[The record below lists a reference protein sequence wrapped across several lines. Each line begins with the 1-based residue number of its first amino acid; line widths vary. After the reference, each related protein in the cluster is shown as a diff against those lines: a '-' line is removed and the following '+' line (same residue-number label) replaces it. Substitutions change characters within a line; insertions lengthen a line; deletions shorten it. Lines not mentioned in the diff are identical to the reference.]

1 MLKLSQLIIRGGNK
15 LKGDVVVNGAK
26 NAAVAIIPAALL
38 VDGICE
44 IENIPH
50 IDDVI
55 RVSEAIS
62 TLGVVTEFIEK
73 NTLMVDAS
81 TILTYEATEESA
93 GKIRASYYLLG
104 ALLGRF
110 KKVKVA
116 LPGGC
121 NFGVR
126 PIDQHIKG
134 FEALG
139 ATVVVEHGVIR
150 AWADRLI
157 GTQIYLDVVSVGATI
172 NIMLAAVLAEGTT
185 VLENC
190 AKEPH
195 VVDVANFLNMMGA
208 NVKGAGTDTIRI
220 TGVEK
225 LHGASYSI
233 IPDQI
238 EAGTYMIAGAITGGD
253 VTVRNLIPEHME
265 SISAKLA
272 EMGVI
277 IEEGDDFIRVR
288 APEILRPTNVKTL
301 PHPGFPTDLQPQMAV
316 LLSVAKGT
324 SMMVEGVWDN
334 RFQYI
339 GELKRTGARVTVD
352 GRVAVIEGVSK
363 LTSASLTATD
373 LRAGAA
379 MVLAGLVAT
388 GGETIIN
395 NAQYIDR
402 GYEGIKQKLEAL
414 GADIRRAEVSKDGS
428 KDESNKKI
436 DTTRMSCQQA

>member
-1 MLKLSQLIIRGGNK
+1 VSQLIIKGGNK
-15 LKGDVVVNGAK
+15 LQGDVIVNGAK
-26 NAAVAIIPAALL
+26 NAAVAIIPASLL
-38 VDGICE
+38 VDGVCE
-44 IENIPH
+44 IENIPY

-55 RVSEAIS
+55 RVSEAID
-62 TLGVVTEFIEK
+62 TLGVSTEFIEK
-73 NTLMVDAS
+73 NTLKVDAREV
-81 TILTYEATEESA
+81 LTYEATEECAS
-93 GKIRASYYLLG
+93 KIRASYYLLG

-139 ATVVVEHGVIR
+139 ATVVVEHGIIH
-150 AWADRLI
+150 AWADKLI

-185 VLENC
+185 IIENA

-208 NVKGAGTDTIRI
+208 VVKGAGTDTIRI
-220 TGVEK
+220 LGVEK
-225 LHGASYSI
+225 LHGGKYSI

-238 EAGTYMIAGAITGGD
+238 EAGTYMMAAAITGGD

-265 SISAKLA
+265 SVSAKLI
-272 EMGVI
+272 EMGVVI
-277 IEEGDDFIRVR
+277 DEGDDYIRVR
-288 APEILRPTNVKTL
+288 APETLKPTNVKTL

-316 LLSVAKGT
+316 LLSVAEGT
-324 SMMVEGVWDN
+324 SMIVEGVWDN

-339 GELKRTGARVTVD
+339 GELKRTGAQINVD

-363 LTSASLTATD
+363 LTSAKLTATD

-379 MVLAGLVAT
+379 MVIAGLVAT

-402 GYEGIKQKLEAL
+402 GYEGIQENLVAL
-414 GADIRRAEVSKDGS
+414 GADVRRSVDEDKDR
-428 KDESNKKI
+428 KLCDNVIEINCK
-436 DTTRMSCQQA
+436 QA

>member
-1 MLKLSQLIIRGGNK
+1 MSQIIIRGGKK
-15 LKGDVVVNGAK
+15 LQGDVVVNGAK

-38 VDGICE
+38 VDGVCE
-44 IENIPH
+44 IENVPY
-50 IDDVI
+50 IDDVV

-62 TLGVVTEFIEK
+62 TLGVTAEFVEK
-73 NTLMVDAS
+73 NTLKVDA
-81 TILTYEATEESA
+81 TKVLTYHATEECA

-110 KKVKVA
+110 KKVQVA

-139 ATVVVEHGVIR
+139 ATVVVKHGIIH

-185 VLENC
+185 VIENA

-208 NVKGAGTDTIRI
+208 VVKGAGTDTIRI
-220 TGVEK
+220 LGVEK
-225 LHGASYSI
+225 LRGGKYSI

-265 SISAKLA
+265 SISAKLM
-272 EMGVI
+272 EMGVVLD
-277 IEEGDDFIRVR
+277 EGDDFIRVR
-288 APEILRPTNVKTL
+288 APEILKPTNIKTL

-316 LLSVAKGT
+316 LLSVAQGT
-324 SMMVEGVWDN
+324 SMIVESVWDN

-339 GELKRTGARVTVD
+339 GELRRTGAKVSVD

-363 LTSASLTATD
+363 LTSAQLTATD

-379 MVLAGLVAT
+379 MVIAGLVAT
-388 GGETIIN
+388 GGETAIN

-402 GYEGIKQKLEAL
+402 GYERIQENLKAL
-414 GADIRRAEVSKDGS
+414 GADIRRAERSTATG
-428 KDESNKKI
+428 ESDITEMNC
-436 DTTRMSCQQA
+436 RQA

>member
-1 MLKLSQLIIRGGNK
+1 MSQLIIKGGKK
-15 LKGDVVVNGAK
+15 LIGDVVVNGAK

-38 VDGICE
+38 VEGVCE
-44 IENIPH
+44 IENIPY

-55 RVSEAIS
+55 RVTEAIS
-62 TLGVVTEFIEK
+62 TLGVSAEFVKK
-73 NTLMVDAS
+73 NTLRVDA
-81 TILTYEATEESA
+81 TKILTYQATEECA

-110 KKVKVA
+110 KKVEVA

-220 TGVEK
+220 AGVDK
-225 LHGASYSI
+225 LRGGSYSI

-272 EMGVI
+272 EMGVVI
-277 IEEGDDFIRVR
+277 DEGDDFIRVR
-288 APEILRPTNVKTL
+288 APEILKPTNVKTL

-363 LTSASLTATD
+363 LTSAQLTATD

-388 GGETIIN
+388 GGETVIN
-395 NAQYIDR
+395 NAKYIDR
-402 GYEGIKQKLEAL
+402 GYEGIKEKLAVL
-414 GADIRRAEVSKDGS
+414 GADIRRVENQEPDQE
-428 KDESNKKI
+428 DSNDI
-436 DTTRMSCQQA
+436 TPMSCQQA

>member
-1 MLKLSQLIIRGGNK
+1 MSQLIIKGGNK
-15 LKGDVVVNGAK
+15 LQGDVIVNGAK
-26 NAAVAIIPAALL
+26 NAAVAIIPASLL
-38 VDGICE
+38 VDGVCE
-44 IENIPH
+44 IENIPY

-55 RVSEAIS
+55 RVSEAID
-62 TLGVVTEFIEK
+62 TLGVSTEFIEK
-73 NTLMVDAS
+73 NTLRVDAREV
-81 TILTYEATEESA
+81 LTYEATEECSS
-93 GKIRASYYLLG
+93 KIRASYYLLG

-139 ATVVVEHGVIR
+139 ATVVVEHGIIH
-150 AWADRLI
+150 AWADKLV

-185 VLENC
+185 IIENA

-208 NVKGAGTDTIRI
+208 VVKGAGTDTIRI
-220 TGVEK
+220 LGVEK
-225 LHGASYSI
+225 LRGGKYSI

-238 EAGTYMIAGAITGGD
+238 EAGTYMMAAAITGGD

-265 SISAKLA
+265 SVSAKLI
-272 EMGVI
+272 EMGVVI
-277 IEEGDDFIRVR
+277 DEGDDYIRVR
-288 APEILRPTNVKTL
+288 APEMLKPTNIKTL

-316 LLSVAKGT
+316 LLSVAEGT
-324 SMMVEGVWDN
+324 SMIVEGVWDN

-339 GELKRTGARVTVD
+339 GELKRTGAQINVD

-363 LTSASLTATD
+363 LTSAKLTATD

-379 MVLAGLVAT
+379 MVIAGLVAT

-402 GYEGIKQKLEAL
+402 GYEGIQENLVAL
-414 GADIRRAEVSKDGS
+414 GADVRRSVDDEDKDR
-428 KDESNKKI
+428 K
-436 DTTRMSCQQA
+436 SCDNVIEMKCKQA

>member
-1 MLKLSQLIIRGGNK
+1 MLTLSQLIIKGGNK
-15 LKGDVVVNGAK
+15 LKGDVIVNGAK
-26 NAAVAIIPAALL
+26 NAAVAVIPAALL

-44 IENIPH
+44 IENIPY

-55 RVSEAIS
+55 KVSEAIT
-62 TLGVVTEFIEK
+62 TLGTVTEFIEK
-73 NTLMVDAS
+73 NTLRIDAS
-81 TILTYEATEESA
+81 TILSYCATEECV

-110 KKVKVA
+110 KKVEVA

-121 NFGVR
+121 NFGIR

-139 ATVVVEHGVIR
+139 ATVVVEHGIIR

-185 VLENC
+185 VIENA

-208 NVKGAGTDTIRI
+208 MVKGAGTDTIRI
-220 TGVEK
+220 AGVER
-225 LHGASYSI
+225 LHGGKYAI

-265 SISAKLA
+265 SISAKLT
-272 EMGVI
+272 EMGI
-277 IEEGDDFIRVR
+277 QIDTGDDFIRVR
-288 APEILRPTNVKTL
+288 GPEVLKPTNVKTL

-316 LLSVAKGT
+316 LLSVANGT

-339 GELKRTGARVTVD
+339 GELKRTGAQFTVD

-363 LTSASLTATD
+363 LTSAQLTATD

-388 GGETIIN
+388 GGETVVN
-395 NAQYIDR
+395 NAKYIDR
-402 GYEGIKQKLEAL
+402 GYEDIQQKLNAL
-414 GADIRRAEVSKDGS
+414 GADIRRVEPENEECK
-428 KDESNKKI
+428 
-436 DTTRMSCQQA
+436 

>member
-1 MLKLSQLIIRGGNK
+1 MFKLSQLIIKGGK
-15 LKGDVVVNGAK
+15 RLQGDVVVNGAK
-26 NAAVAIIPAALL
+26 NAAVAVIPAALL

-44 IENIPH
+44 IENIPY

-55 RVSEAIS
+55 RVSEAIAQ
-62 TLGVVTEFIEK
+62 LGTVTEFVDK
-73 NTLMVDAS
+73 NTLRIDAS
-81 TILTYEATEESA
+81 TVLTCCATEEGI

-110 KKVKVA
+110 KQVEVA

-139 ATVVVEHGVIR
+139 ATVVVEHGIIR
-150 AWADRLI
+150 AWADKLI

-185 VLENC
+185 VIENA

-208 NVKGAGTDTIRI
+208 VVKGAGTDTIRI
-220 TGVEK
+220 TGVER
-225 LHGASYSI
+225 LHGGKYSI

-265 SISAKLA
+265 SISAKLT

-277 IEEGDDFIRVR
+277 IDEGDDFIRVR
-288 APEILRPTNVKTL
+288 APEVLKSTNVKTL

-316 LLSVAKGT
+316 LLSVAEGT

-339 GELKRTGARVTVD
+339 GELKRTGAKVTVD

-363 LTSASLTATD
+363 LTSAQLTATD

-379 MVLAGLVAT
+379 MIIAGLVAT
-388 GGETIIN
+388 GGETVIN
-395 NAQYIDR
+395 NAKYIDR
-402 GYEGIKQKLEAL
+402 GYESIEQKLKAL
-414 GADIRRAEVSKDGS
+414 GADIRRSEEED
-428 KDESNKKI
+428 N
-436 DTTRMSCQQA
+436 